1 MEATTGAN
9 DRRPRRRIAIV
20 PHTHWDREWYEPF
33 ETFRMRLVEV
43 VDDVLDL
50 LEGDPSYRHFVLDG
64 QTAAVDDYLEIRPE
78 HAPRVKALVD
88 AGRLSIGPWTILMDE
103 FLVSGE
109 TIVRNLAAGIERAT
123 GLGGAMPVGYLP
135 DMFGHIAQMPQI
147 LTQFGLDHA
156 VVWRGVP
163 AAVTRSAF
171 RWVAPDGSAVRAE
184 YLVTGYGN
192 GAAVPRDAARFL
204 GRLCANLEEVSTFLP
219 DGAPLLLLNGTD
231 HQAPQPWLGAVVA
244 DVNACQDE
252 VQLEITSLTA
262 YLAEAPGDGL
272 ETWRGELRSGARA
285 NLLMGVASNRVD
297 VKRAAAR
304 AERALERRAE
314 PLATLF
320 LPPERWP
327 APYLDR
333 AWRRL
338 VHNSAHD
345 SVCACSHDEVVEAVL
360 TRYAEATRLAEG
372 VAERALAALARSL
385 PDPGQTVVN
394 VSARRRGG
402 VVELVAPADGPPG
415 PDLQVVAE
423 VPALPGA
430 LTLDGPT
437 VLGLLH
443 HMEGTRLSEDAYVVD
458 AALDEPARNE
468 PAEAVAPAGKEGVH
482 LRLTIAGTPAEDP
495 NVETVKR
502 ELLSRLATDPE
513 RPVHVVIDQHP
524 TRRTVARVE
533 PVDGFGWAPLLPARL
548 GSPVEVTEDG
558 GLVTLANSLVSVTV
572 GAADGTFAVDGVPG
586 FGRLVDGGD
595 HGDTYNYS
603 PPVHD
608 AVVDAPEATEVRVRE
623 RGPVRATADVVCRYR
638 WPERVDE
645 AGGRRAGGV
654 AVTVTTTV
662 QVVADEATVRVCT
675 RFENPCRD
683 HRLRAHFPLPDPAT
697 GSRAECAFTV
707 VERGLAA
714 EGRPDELGL
723 PTFPSRRFVTAG
735 GLTLVHDGL
744 LEYELVDLDETGT
757 HATTLALTVL
767 RSTGM
772 LSRVGMVNRPLPA
785 GPLLP
790 LRGSQCLGPV
800 EARYALRVGDC
811 DPYAL
816 VDDVLLPLEVVHAPG
831 GGGRAVSGSAL
842 SVDGGVVSSLRR
854 VPGGV
859 ELRVFNPTD
868 QPVDVSVPGWEGWL
882 VDLLGRPV
890 TPFAE
895 TFPLRP
901 HGIATARASAV

>member
-1 MEATTGAN
+1 MEATTGTEG
-9 DRRPRRRIAIV
+9 RRARRRVAVV
-20 PHTHWDREWYEPF
+20 PHTHWDREWYAPF
-33 ETFRMRLVEV
+33 ETFRMRLVDV

-50 LEGDPSYRHFVLDG
+50 LESDPSYRHFVLDG
-64 QTAAVDDYLEIRPE
+64 QTAAVDDYLEIRPD
-78 HAPRVKALVD
+78 HASRVADLVG
-88 AGRLSIGPWTILMDE
+88 AGRLSIGPWAVLMDE

-109 TIVRNLAAGIERAT
+109 TIVRNLAAGLARAAE
-123 GLGGAMPVGYLP
+123 LGGAMPVGYLP
-135 DMFGHIAQMPQI
+135 DMFGHVSQMPQI
-147 LTQFGLDHA
+147 LAQFGLDHA

-163 AAVTRSAF
+163 SAVTRSAF

-192 GAAVPRDAARFL
+192 GAAVPRDAGRLL
-204 GRLCANLEEVSTFLP
+204 GRLCAHLEEVAAFLP

-231 HQAPQPWLGAVVA
+231 HQAPQPWLGSVVA
-244 DVNACQDE
+244 EVNACQDE
-252 VQLEITSLTA
+252 VELEVTSLA
-262 YLAEAPGDGL
+262 SYLAQAPTAGL
-272 ETWRGELRSGARA
+272 ETWHGELRSGARA
-285 NLLMGVASNRVD
+285 NVLMGVASNRVD

-304 AERALERRAE
+304 AERALERLAE

-327 APYLDR
+327 APFLER

-345 SVCACSHDEVVEAVL
+345 SVCACSHDEVVDAVL

-372 VAERALAALARSL
+372 VTERALGTLARSL
-385 PDPGQTVVN
+385 PDPGPTVVN
-394 VSARRRGG
+394 PSAHRRGG
-402 VVELVAPADGPPG
+402 VVEVVAPADGPSG
-415 PDLQVVAE
+415 PDVQVVAD
-423 VPALPGA
+423 VLALPGA
-430 LTLDGPT
+430 LTLDGST
-437 VLGLLH
+437 VLGVLH
-443 HMEGTRLSEDAYVVD
+443 RMEGTRLSEDAYVVD
-458 AALDEPARNE
+458 AALDATPEPLAHPER
-468 PAEAVAPAGKEGVH
+468 PGLTLH
-482 LRLTIAGTPAEDP
+482 LTIAGAPADAP
-495 NVETVKR
+495 TVETVKR
-502 ELLSRLATDPE
+502 ELVSRLATGPE
-513 RPVHVVIDQHP
+513 RPVRVIVDQQP
-524 TRRTVARVE
+524 TRRTVVRAE
-533 PVDGFGWAPLLPARL
+533 PVDGFGWTPLVPAHLR
-548 GSPVEVTEDG
+548 SPVGVTVDG
-558 GLVTLANSLVSVTV
+558 GLVTLANGLVSVTV
-572 GAADGTFAVDGVPG
+572 GVDDGSFAVDGVPG

-603 PPVHD
+603 PPLHD
-608 AVVDAPEATEVRVRE
+608 AVVDAPDAVEVYVRE

-638 WPERVDE
+638 WPEHVDE
-645 AGGRRAGGV
+645 ASGQRVGDV

-662 QVVADEATVRVCT
+662 QVVADEAAVRVRT
-675 RFENPCRD
+675 RFDNPCRD
-683 HRLRAHFPLPDPAT
+683 HRLRAHFPLPEPAA

-707 VERGLAA
+707 VGRGLTA

-735 GLTLVHDGL
+735 GLTLVHEGL
-744 LEYELVDLDETGT
+744 LEYELVDLDEAGT
-757 HATTLALTVL
+757 HACTLALTLL

-772 LSRVGMVNRPLPA
+772 LSRVGMVTRPLPA

-800 EARYALRVGDC
+800 EARYALCVGAC
-811 DPYAL
+811 DPFAL

-831 GGGRAVSGSAL
+831 GGGRAASGSAL
-842 SVDGGVVSSLRR
+842 SVAGGVVSSLRR
-854 VPGGV
+854 VPDGV

-890 TPFAE
+890 TPFAG